1 MISVVIPAAQAAR
14 DLAGLLPALVPAVVS
29 GLVRE
34 AILVDPAPDG
44 AMLAICEDSGAG
56 LAPDLA
62 AALERAR
69 GELILALP
77 PALRLRPGWEESLR
91 RHLESGGGPA
101 LVCAAPPSLI
111 ERLTGPRLAGVLLPA
126 DRARERKPAD
136 LAGLRRRLGR
146 AALLT

>member
-62 AALERAR
+62 AAAR
-69 GELILALP
+69 LVATDALAQAVP
-77 PALRLRPGWEESLR
+77 
-91 RHLESGGGPA
+91 
-101 LVCAAPPSLI
+101 
-111 ERLTGPRLAGVLLPA
+111 
-126 DRARERKPAD
+126 
-136 LAGLRRRLGR
+136 
-146 AALLT
+146 AALLAELHP